1 MPDGSCACCSIWVHG
16 PGEAYKRHRP
26 DPSSF
31 TECHRWPSVFAGT
44 LPDRIFTDAEETA
57 IIALMDENALNGIKI
72 AANHFLMRRKY
83 YGETTIN
90 ELNEKLFR
98 AGKHAAELAKL
109 LEDKKLLA
117 HLQNTI
123 HAQFGYESAAKQSD
137 GGGTNAKSVLL
148 PYLYSIIMAAESLKK
163 HQSRTGRRK
172 GQARIAEHILIES
185 FYDECIFFGQR
196 PTNNPNGI
204 LQKLLAILNRP
215 LELGGTLPGIV
226 RQVINERKDK
236 KHPLKPNM

>member
-1 MPDGSCACCSIWVHG
+1 M
-16 PGEAYKRHRP
+16 
-26 DPSSF
+26 
-31 TECHRWPSVFAGT
+31 
-44 LPDRIFTDAEETA
+44 
-57 IIALMDENALNGIKI
+57 NGIKI
-72 AANHFLMRRKY
+72 SANAFLRQRRY

-90 ELNEKLFR
+90 ELNEKLFL
-98 AGKHAAELAKL
+98 AGKHAADLAKL

-123 HAQFGYESAAKQSD
+123 HAQLGYERAAEQS
-137 GGGTNAKSVLL
+137 KSGETSILL
-148 PYLYSIIMAAESLKK
+148 PYLDSIIWAANSLKK
-163 HQSRTGRRK
+163 HQNRAGRRK
-172 GQARIAEHILIES
+172 GQAKIAEHILIES
-185 FYDECIFFGQR
+185 LYDECIFFGQR

-236 KHPLKPNM
+236 KHPLKPNI